1 MENRYGISS
10 AKYTITTITSMDY
23 FAESEDDFYY
33 TIIGTR
39 GSTSEY
45 NTDDRELG
53 QTDTYTITD
62 DTDIGEFRC
71 VSVRLEGT
79 DGWLITEVRVPL

>member
-1 MENRYGISS
+1 
-10 AKYTITTITSMDY
+10 MDY
-23 FAESEDDFYY
+23 PANSDDGFYY

-39 GSTSEY
+39 GSTTEY
-45 NTDDRELG
+45 NTDNAGDDRELG

-79 DGWLITEVRVPL
+79 DGWFITEVRDPL